1 VKRKKVS
8 RKLREKS
15 KKVRKKSE
23 EIGRWTRIIQVI
35 SIIAILAVLAGI
47 IGLNKPSV
55 NSGSHNY
62 EGTTP
67 LVDESKAVLIDGI
80 AFTDPNPKFTRSIK
94 EILNKANITLDI
106 YEGEEVTI
114 DLLLRKIGGYGLII
128 LRLHS
133 AIDEKYGFLY
143 IFSAEKYD
151 KEVYNSKYARE
162 EKKLYPGAIREGIT
176 FKNESYFA
184 LSADSLG
191 YLGDKGLNGSIII
204 LMGCNGTDSQ
214 QAINKLF
221 ERGVKAIIAWNGY
234 VDLDHT
240 DETIIELLK
249 EVYENHIDFPRAVE
263 KIMKDKGADP
273 VWKSKLEY
281 IANSG
286 D

>member
-1 VKRKKVS
+1 MLY
-8 RKLREKS
+8 KLFPYI
-15 KKVRKKSE
+15 V
-23 EIGRWTRIIQVI
+23 
-35 SIIAILAVLAGI
+35 ILAVLAGI

-55 NSGSHNY
+55 NSGSHSY
-62 EGTTP
+62 GESTP
-67 LVDESKAVLIDGI
+67 LVDKSKAVLIDGI
-80 AFTDPNPKFTRSIK
+80 AFTDPDPEFTRSVE
-94 EILNKANITLDI
+94 EILSKANITLDI

-143 IFSAEKYD
+143 IFSAEKFD

-162 EKKLYPGAIREGIT
+162 EKKLHPGAIRKGIT

-234 VDLDHT
+234 VDLDYT

-249 EVYENHIDFPRAVE
+249 EVYENHIDFSRAVE
-263 KIMKDKGADP
+263 KVMNDKGADP
-273 VWKSKLEY
+273 IWKSKLEY
-281 IANSG
+281 VANPG